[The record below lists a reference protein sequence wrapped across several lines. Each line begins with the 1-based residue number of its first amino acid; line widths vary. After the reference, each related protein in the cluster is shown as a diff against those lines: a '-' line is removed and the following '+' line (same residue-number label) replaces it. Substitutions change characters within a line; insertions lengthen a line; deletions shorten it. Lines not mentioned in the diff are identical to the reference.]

1 LEGSGPPPPPPEPD
15 AESLPPSGPPHC
27 PRCGAEH
34 EVDQEYCLE
43 CGHRLQPLGAPGP
56 GGFRRE
62 LWSRDSPA
70 WLWAT
75 LLALLLVALVAGAIA
90 AVAATRDEDK
100 KAGRPVVTR
109 DRGTTE
115 TIGTITDTT
124 PITLPTTQP
133 TGTTETIL
141 PTGTTVTVPTFDQT
155 TTQTAP
161 TTTTPPPTSPSGSIR
176 SWPAGKD
183 GYTIVLASI
192 ETSRGRAPAERRA
205 NDAIDEG
212 LPQVGILNSSDYLT
226 LNPGYYVVFTGIYDT
241 LSEARSALPTARS
254 FQPLAYV
261 REVTP

>member
-15 AESLPPSGPPHC
+15 AEHLPPSGPPRC

-34 EVDQEYCLE
+34 EIDQEYCLE
-43 CGHRLQPLGAPGP
+43 CGLRLQPLGAPGP
-56 GGFRRE
+56 AGFRRE

-90 AVAATRDEDK
+90 AVAATRDEE
-100 KAGRPVVTR
+100 KAGRPIVTR
-109 DRGTTE
+109 DRDTTG
-115 TIGTITDTT
+115 TIGTFTDTT

-133 TGTTETIL
+133 PGTTETIL
-141 PTGTTVTVPTFDQT
+141 PTGTTLTVPSIT
-155 TTQTAP
+155 TNTVP
-161 TTTTPPPTSPSGSIR
+161 TTTTTPTTTPTGSIR

-205 NDAIDEG
+205 NDAIDNG
-212 LPQVGILNSSDYLT
+212 LPEVGILNSSDYLT

-241 LSEARSALPTARS
+241 LSEARDDLPTARS
-254 FQPLAYV
+254 FQSGAYV
-261 REVTP
+261 REITP

>member
-1 LEGSGPPPPPPEPD
+1 MEGSGPPPPPPEPD
-15 AESLPPSGPPHC
+15 AEPPPPSGPPRC

-34 EVDQEYCLE
+34 ELDQEYCLE
-43 CGHRLQPLGAPGP
+43 CGLRLQPLGAPGQTLV
-56 GGFRRE
+56 RRE

-90 AVAATRDEDK
+90 AVAATRDDDK
-100 KAGRPVVTR
+100 GAGRPVVTT
-109 DRGTTE
+109 DTGTTE
-115 TIGTITDTT
+115 TIGTFVPDTT
-124 PITLPTTQP
+124 SPITLPTT
-133 TGTTETIL
+133 TTETIL
-141 PTGTTVTVPTFDQT
+141 PTGTTVTIPTLT
-155 TTQTAP
+155 TATTPTTTAP
-161 TTTTPPPTSPSGSIR
+161 TTTAPTGTIL

-192 ETSRGRAPAERRA
+192 ETSRGRAPAEQTA

-212 LPQVGILNSSDYLT
+212 LPEVGILNSSDYLT

-241 LSEARSALPTARS
+241 LDQARDALPTARS

-261 REVTP
+261 REITP

>member
-1 LEGSGPPPPPPEPD
+1 MEAQGPPPPPPPPPPSDGEP
-15 AESLPPSGPPHC
+15 SLPPPGPPRC

-34 EVDQEYCLE
+34 ELDQEYCLE
-43 CGHRLQPLGAPGP
+43 CGLRLPPLGTPART
-56 GGFRRE
+56 FIRRE

-90 AVAATRDEDK
+90 AVAATRDEK
-100 KAGRPVVTR
+100 KDAGRPVVTTDR
-109 DRGTTE
+109 DTTE
-115 TIGTITDTT
+115 TIGTFTDTSPLT
-124 PITLPTTQP
+124 VPTTAP

-141 PTGTTVTVPTFDQT
+141 PTGTTVSVPTLT
-155 TTQTAP
+155 TSTS
-161 TTTTPPPTSPSGSIR
+161 TTTTTTTSGSIR

-212 LPQVGILNSSDYLT
+212 LPEVGILNSSDYLT
-226 LNPGYYVVFTGIYDT
+226 LNPGYYVAFTGIYDT
-241 LSEARSALPTARS
+241 IGQARDALPTARS

-261 REVTP
+261 REITP

>member
-1 LEGSGPPPPPPEPD
+1 VEGSNPSTPPPEAD
-15 AESLPPSGPPHC
+15 AESLPPSGPARC

-34 EVDQEYCLE
+34 ELDQEYCLE
-43 CGHRLQPLGAPGP
+43 CGLRLKPLPTAGP
-56 GGFRRE
+56 TLVRRE

-90 AVAATRDEDK
+90 AVAATRDDDGK
-100 KAGRPVVTR
+100 GAGQPVVTTE
-109 DRGTTE
+109 RGTTE
-115 TIGTITDTT
+115 TIGTFTDTSS
-124 PITLPTTQP
+124 IPTTQP

-141 PTGTTVTVPTFDQT
+141 PTGTTLTVPSIT
-155 TTQTAP
+155 TNTTP
-161 TTTTPPPTSPSGSIR
+161 TTTTPSNSII

-192 ETSRGRAPAERRA
+192 ETSQGRAVAERKA
-205 NDAIDEG
+205 NEAIREG
-212 LPQVGILNSSDYLT
+212 LPEVGILNSSDYLT

-241 LSEARSALPTARS
+241 LSEARAALPTARA

-261 REVTP
+261 REITP

>member
-1 LEGSGPPPPPPEPD
+1 VEAQGPPPPPPPEGEPP
-15 AESLPPSGPPHC
+15 PPSGPPQC

-34 EVDQEYCLE
+34 ELDQEYCLE
-43 CGHRLQPLGAPGP
+43 CGLRLPGP
-56 GGFRRE
+56 RARGGVFVRSE

-90 AVAATRDEDK
+90 AVAATRDENRG
-100 KAGRPVVTR
+100 ANRPARTPEP
-109 DRGTTE
+109 DMTE
-115 TIGTITDTT
+115 TVGTITGTV
-124 PITLPTTQP
+124 PLPT

-141 PTGTTVTVPTFDQT
+141 PTGPTTVSIPTLT
-155 TTQTAP
+155 TTTTP
-161 TTTTPPPTSPSGSIR
+161 TTTTTTSSGSIR
-176 SWPAGKD
+176 SWPSGKD

-205 NDAIDEG
+205 NDAIDYG
-212 LPQVGILNSSDYLT
+212 LPEVGILNSSDYLT

-241 LSEARSALPTARS
+241 LSEARDDLPTARS
-254 FQPLAYV
+254 FQSNAYV